1 MSAVVVQVQN
11 KEDKWVVGEKLF
23 LLFCGENNILQTN
36 LVWCLTYCPIFVL
49 SLWRTL
55 YEIRFQLPFIFLR
68 MSGNNRR
75 KDACVFFWKC
85 HFSVYCLLRQ
95 WVCDIRCHLYL
106 YLFVVLK
113 IPLFLVVFFCLRQW
127 AGDIRCHLS
136 KSRSMLRFKYTFSVV
151 KETWTIKEVT
161 VWKRKTAA
169 KLYSSSGWRVLKEGK
184 YEGIRCAWFELL
196 TLSQKL
202 EPTNFLPL
210 CCKGEIFLSMDKWET
225 DEYWYLLSCFVSQKS
240 KDLHLLK
247 TLEPRYMQI
256 IKTTPLQ
263 FKK

>member
-1 MSAVVVQVQN
+1 MSVWYQVS
-11 KEDKWVVGEKLF
+11 
-23 LLFCGENNILQTN
+23 
-36 LVWCLTYCPIFVL
+36 FV
-49 SLWRTL
+49 
-55 YEIRFQLPFIFLR
+55 F
-68 MSGNNRR
+68 
-75 KDACVFFWKC
+75 VF
-85 HFSVYCLLRQ
+85 
-95 WVCDIRCHLYL
+95 VCY
-106 YLFVVLK
+106 LK

-169 KLYSSSGWRVLKEGK
+169 KLCSSSGWRVLKEGK

-210 CCKGEIFLSMDKWET
+210 FYKSEICLSVDSWKT
-225 DEYWYLLSCFVSQKS
+225 DEWIFASSILLCQPG
-240 KDLHLLK
+240 DLHLLI
-247 TLEPRYMQI
+247 TLVLQDTQV
-256 IKTTPLQ
+256 IKLPPMM
-263 FKK
+263 